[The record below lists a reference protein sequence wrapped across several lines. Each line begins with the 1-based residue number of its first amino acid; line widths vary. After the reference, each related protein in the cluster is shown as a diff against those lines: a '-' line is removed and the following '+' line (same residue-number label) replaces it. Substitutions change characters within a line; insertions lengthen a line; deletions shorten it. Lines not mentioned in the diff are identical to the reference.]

1 MGVYRYQSKNPENY
15 LAVLDM
21 VKKEIWILLFCL
33 FLVMIGYG
41 LTLPILPFLVEK
53 AAGSNELLGL
63 SPALHVGLM
72 TGIFPLM
79 QFVAAP
85 LWGRW
90 SDRIGRSPVLAAGMG
105 GYALSLIFFGW
116 TQDLVLLYTFRVAGG
131 LFSASVLPTV
141 NSWVTDLSPVTN
153 RGKVLAWTGGSASLG
168 VIFGPVLSSFFMDVD
183 WFGRWSWKL
192 LAANIY
198 TAPFLIAG
206 GFSLLALAAVLLWLP
221 YRQPSVDSVVDHQ
234 KVSSWSMIKG
244 KMLPILIYALIAQG
258 ALSMFES
265 TFALHAQQILGYS
278 VQEMG
283 FIFMACALGMSI
295 SQIGLTG
302 FLIDRWGEERLLPVG
317 YLLAGL
323 ALVLLMFVNAFAL
336 IITVV
341 LILALGMALITPGLA
356 SLTSKISNQRVG
368 ERMGLL
374 ASISSLGLAA
384 GSFLG
389 AGLYALNIHLPYF
402 FFAILTLIVPIYIIR
417 RYLQHPKGVSL
428 P

>member
-1 MGVYRYQSKNPENY
+1 
-15 LAVLDM
+15 
-21 VKKEIWILLFCL
+21 VKKEIGILLFCL

-53 AAGSNELLGL
+53 AARSNELLGR

-79 QFVAAP
+79 QFLVAP
-85 LWGRW
+85 LWGRG
-90 SDRIGRSPVLAAGMG
+90 SDRIGRSPALAAGMG
-105 GYALSLIFFGW
+105 GYALSLVLFGW
-116 TQDLVLLYTFRVAGG
+116 TEDLVLLYMLRVAGG
-131 LFSASVLPTV
+131 LFSAAVLPTV
-141 NSWVTDLSPVTN
+141 NSWVTDLSPIKN
-153 RGKVLAWTGGSASLG
+153 RGKVLAWTGGAGSLG

-183 WFGRWSWKL
+183 WFGEWSWKL
-192 LAANIY
+192 LAANAY
-198 TAPFLIAG
+198 TVPFVIAG
-206 GFSLLALAAVLLWLP
+206 GFSVLALIAVMLWLP
-221 YRQPSVDSVVDHQ
+221 RRKPAADFTLQHQGMFSPSIQSKD
-234 KVSSWSMIKG
+234 
-244 KMLPILIYALIAQG
+244 LRPILIYALIAQG
-258 ALSMFES
+258 ALSMFEN
-265 TFALHAQQILGYS
+265 TFALHAQQILEYS

-283 FIFMACALGMSI
+283 YIFMACALGMSI

-317 YLLAGL
+317 YLLVGL
-323 ALVLLMFVNAFAL
+323 ALVLLMFVNGFPL

-356 SLTSKISNQRVG
+356 SLTSKISDQRVG

-402 FFAILTLIVPIYIIR
+402 FFAIVVLVAPVYMIGSFVKQEVRL
-417 RYLQHPKGVSL
+417 
-428 P
+428 

>member
-1 MGVYRYQSKNPENY
+1 MK
-15 LAVLDM
+15 
-21 VKKEIWILLFCL
+21 KKEIVILLGCL

-105 GYALSLIFFGW
+105 GYAFSLILFGW

-131 LFSASVLPTV
+131 LFSAAVLPTV
-141 NSWVTDLSPVTN
+141 SSWVTDLSPIKN

-183 WFGRWSWKL
+183 WFSGWSWKL
-192 LAANIY
+192 LAANAY
-198 TAPFLIAG
+198 TTPFLIAG
-206 GFSLLALAAVLLWLP
+206 GFSLLAFVSVLLWLP
-221 YRQPSVDSVVDHQ
+221 RNRSRFDNTDHHQ
-234 KVSSWSMIKG
+234 KKINTVSIIKG
-244 KMLPILIYALIAQG
+244 EMFLILIYALIAQG
-258 ALSMFES
+258 GLSMFES
-265 TFALHAQQILGYS
+265 TFALHAQEVLGYS
-278 VQEMG
+278 VLEMG
-283 FIFMACALGMSI
+283 FIFMACAFGMSL

-323 ALVLLMFVNAFAL
+323 ALFLLMFVNTFSL

-341 LILALGMALITPGLA
+341 LILALGMAFITPGLA
-356 SLTSKISNQRVG
+356 SLTSKISDQRVG
-368 ERMGLL
+368 ERMGML

-389 AGLYALNIHLPYF
+389 AGLYSLNIHLPYF
-402 FFAILTLIVPIYIIR
+402 SFSIVVLIVPVYMIWK
-417 RYLQHPKGVSL
+417 YLKQHVSL
-428 P
+428 

>member
-1 MGVYRYQSKNPENY
+1 
-15 LAVLDM
+15 M
-21 VKKEIWILLFCL
+21 VKKEIGILLFCL

-105 GYALSLIFFGW
+105 GYAFSLILFGW

-131 LFSASVLPTV
+131 LFSAAVLPTV

-168 VIFGPVLSSFFMDVD
+168 VIFGPVLSSFFMDVN
-183 WFGRWSWKL
+183 WLRGWSWKL
-192 LAANIY
+192 LAANAY
-198 TAPFLIAG
+198 TTPFLIAG
-206 GFSLLALAAVLLWLP
+206 GFSLLAFVSVLLWLP
-221 YRQPSVDSVVDHQ
+221 RNRSRFDNTDHHQ
-234 KVSSWSMIKG
+234 EKINTVSIIKG
-244 KMLPILIYALIAQG
+244 EMFLILIYALIAQG
-258 ALSMFES
+258 GLSMFES

-278 VQEMG
+278 VLEMG

-295 SQIGLTG
+295 SQIGFTG
-302 FLIDRWGEERLLPVG
+302 FLIDRWGEKRLLPIG
-317 YLLAGL
+317 YFYVGL
-323 ALVLLMFVNAFAL
+323 ALVLLMFVNTLAL

-356 SLTSKISNQRVG
+356 SLASKISNNRVG

-389 AGLYALNIHLPYF
+389 AGLYSLNIHLPYF
-402 FFAILTLIVPIYIIR
+402 SFSIVVLTVPVYMIW
-417 RYLQHPKGVSL
+417 RYLKQHVSL
-428 P
+428 

>member
-1 MGVYRYQSKNPENY
+1 MHIGI
-15 LAVLDM
+15 
-21 VKKEIWILLFCL
+21 VKKEIGILLSCL

-41 LTLPILPFLVEK
+41 LTLPILPFLVEQV
-53 AAGSNELLGL
+53 ANSNDLFSLT
-63 SPALHVGLM
+63 PALHVGLM

-79 QFVAAP
+79 QFLAAP

-90 SDRIGRSPVLAAGMG
+90 SDRIGRAPVLAAGMG

-116 TQDLVLLYTFRVAGG
+116 TQDLALLYTLRVAGG

-141 NSWVTDLSPVTN
+141 NSWVTDLSLIKN
-153 RGKVLAWTGGSASLG
+153 RGKVLAWTGGAASLG

-183 WFGRWSWKL
+183 WFGGWSWKL
-192 LAANIY
+192 LAANTY

-206 GFSLLALAAVLLWLP
+206 GFSLLAMAAVLLWLP
-221 YRQPSVDSVVDHQ
+221 YRQPSTDSAVDRQ
-234 KVSSWSMIKG
+234 KISSWSMIKG
-244 KMLPILIYALIAQG
+244 DMLLILLYALIAQG

-265 TFALHAQQILGYS
+265 TFALHAQQTLGYS
-278 VQEMG
+278 VLEMG
-283 FIFMACALGMSI
+283 YIFMACALGMSI
-295 SQIGLTG
+295 SQIGFTG

-317 YLLAGL
+317 YLLVGL
-323 ALVLLMFVNAFAL
+323 TLFLLMFIDAFAL

-356 SLTSKISNQRVG
+356 SLTSKISDQRVG

-389 AGLYALNIHLPYF
+389 AGLYSLNIHLPYF
-402 FFAILTLIVPIYIIR
+402 SFSIAVLIVPVYIIK
-417 RYLQHPKGVSL
+417 RYLRQRVSL
-428 P
+428 